1 MTVDAVSLEVFR
13 NLLSSVAED
22 MGVALGRT
30 AYSANMKER
39 RDYSCA
45 AFDAQGAMVAQAAHI
60 PVHLGAMTASVES
73 ALRHAPTGPGDIVI
87 LNDPYLGGTHLP
99 DVTLVAP
106 VYYEEQSVLVLA
118 GYVANRGHHA
128 DIGGMAPGSLPI
140 STELYQ
146 EGIIIPPVKL
156 VEGGRLNEPLLD
168 LICRNSRTPEE
179 RRGDFAAQIAAIRT
193 GQRRLVSLAE
203 RYGLETVHEHM
214 SALLDY
220 SETLTRAAVAG
231 MPPGHYS
238 FADAMDDDGVSEE
251 PQAIV
256 CTAIIDG
263 GRVTFDFTGTAAQSD
278 GCINSP
284 LAVTESAALYVVRC
298 LTGPHIP
305 TNDGCRRV
313 VSVVAPPDS
322 LVNASPARAVSGGNV
337 ETSQRIVDVL
347 LGCLAQALPEL
358 VPAASQGTM
367 NNVLVGGHNPATG
380 RPFVYYETVGGGMG
394 AGPDRAGASG
404 VQSHMTNTLNTPV
417 EALEFEFPLRISR
430 YALRQGSGGGGAHQG
445 GDGLVREME
454 FLAPAHLTLL
464 SERRRSRPY
473 GLQGGEPG
481 QPGENVLRRCQ
492 REKEERLP
500 AKVSLD
506 VGPGDVLSIRTPGG
520 GGLGIPKDR

>member
-13 NLLSSVAED
+13 NLLASVAEE

-45 AFDAQGAMVAQAAHI
+45 VFDAQGAMVAQAAHI

-73 ALRHAPTGPGDIVI
+73 ALRYVPTKPGDIVI

-99 DVTLVAP
+99 DITLVAP
-106 VYYEEQSVLVLA
+106 VYLEEQTAPVLA

-128 DIGGMAPGSLPI
+128 DIGGMSPGSLPI

-146 EGIIIPPVKL
+146 EGIIIPPLKL
-156 VEGGRLNEPLLD
+156 VEGGRLNESLLA

-193 GQRRLVSLAE
+193 GERRLLALAE
-203 RYGLETVHEHM
+203 RYSLATVHEHM
-214 SALLDY
+214 AALLDY
-220 SETLTRAAVAG
+220 SETLTRAAVAQ
-231 MPPGHYS
+231 MPAGRYA
-238 FADAMDDDGVSEE
+238 FTDVMDDDGLTDV
-251 PQAIV
+251 PQAIA
-256 CTAIIDG
+256 CTAVIEASQI
-263 GRVTFDFTGTAAQSD
+263 TFDFSGTAAQSP
-278 GCINSP
+278 GCINAP

-298 LTGPHIP
+298 LTGHHIP
-305 TNDGCRRV
+305 ANDGCRRV
-313 VSVVAPPDS
+313 VTVVAPRDS
-322 LVNASPARAVSGGNV
+322 LVNASPAGAVSGGNV

-347 LGCLAQALPEL
+347 LGCLAQALPHL

-380 RPFVYYETVGGGMG
+380 RAFVYYETVGGGMG
-394 AGPDRAGASG
+394 GGPDQPGASG
-404 VQSHMTNTLNTPV
+404 VQSHMTNTLNTPI
-417 EALEFEFPLRISR
+417 EALEFEFPMRVSR
-430 YALRQGSGGGGAHQG
+430 YGLRRGSGGRGQHQG
-445 GDGLVREME
+445 GDGIVREME
-454 FLAPAHLTLL
+454 FLVPAHLTIL

-481 QPGENVLRRCQ
+481 QAGENALRR
-492 REKEERLP
+492 RGAEDETPLP

-506 VGPGDVLSIRTPGG
+506 AAPGDLLSLRTPGG
-520 GGLGIPKDR
+520 GGLGAPSAP

>member
-13 NLLSSVAED
+13 NLLASVAEE

-45 AFDAQGAMVAQAAHI
+45 VFDAQGAMVAQAAHI

-106 VYYEEQSVLVLA
+106 VYRNGQGPPVLA

-128 DIGGMAPGSLPI
+128 DIGGMSPGSLPI

-146 EGIIIPPVKL
+146 EGLIIPPVKL
-156 VEGGRLNEPLLD
+156 VEGERLNGPLLD

-193 GQRRLVSLAE
+193 GQRRLISLAE

-214 SALLDY
+214 AALLDY
-220 SETLTRAAVAG
+220 SETLTRAAVAQ
-231 MPPGHYS
+231 MPAGRYT
-238 FADAMDDDGVSEE
+238 FADAMDDDGLTDA
-251 PQAIV
+251 PQAIA
-256 CTAIIDG
+256 CTAVIG
-263 GRVTFDFTGTAAQSD
+263 GGHVVFDFTGTAAQSD

-298 LTGPHIP
+298 LTGSHIP
-305 TNDGCRRV
+305 ANDGCRRAV
-313 VSVVAPPDS
+313 TVVAPPDS

-347 LGCLAQALPEL
+347 LGCLAQALPDM

-380 RPFVYYETVGGGMG
+380 RSFVYYETVGGGMG
-394 AGPDRAGASG
+394 AGPDQPGASG

-417 EALEFEFPLRISR
+417 EALEFEFPLRVSR
-430 YALRQGSGGGGAHQG
+430 YAIRHGSGGGGAHRG

-454 FLAPAHLTLL
+454 FLAPAHLTVL

-473 GLQGGEPG
+473 GLRGGEPG
-481 QPGENVLRRCQ
+481 QSGENVLHRHDA
-492 REKEERLP
+492 KEEDPLP

-506 VGPGDVLSIRTPGG
+506 VEPGDVLSVRTPGG
-520 GGLGIPKDR
+520 GGLGALEPG